1 MILMTV
7 ETPYD
12 PRALFDIEGRV
23 AIVTGASSG
32 LGRQFA
38 VALHAAGAQV
48 VAVARREE
56 RLVELAEQ
64 CPGLVAHRLDVTDEA
79 GCAALVDDVVKRFGR
94 IDLLVNNAGLGTP
107 APAVDEE
114 LDSFRYTL
122 EVDLVSCFN
131 LARLVARPMIA
142 AGSGSIVNIASVYGI
157 GSSYPVP
164 NASYTA
170 AKGAIVNL
178 TRELGA
184 QWGKHGVR
192 VNAIAPGFFRSEAA
206 EEAFTNEKAHARLTL
221 ATPMRRLGAERELD
235 GALIYLASN
244 ASSYVNGHTLVVDGG
259 YTTH

>member
-1 MILMTV
+1 MTS
-7 ETPYD
+7 EPPYD
-12 PRALFDIEGRV
+12 PRALFDVTDRV
-23 AIVTGASSG
+23 AVVTGASSG

-38 VALHAAGAQV
+38 RALHAAGAQV
-48 VAVARREE
+48 VAVARRAE
-56 RLVELAEQ
+56 RLADLAAE
-64 CPGLVAHRLDVTDEA
+64 CPGLVPHRLDVTDEA
-79 GCAALVDDVVKRFGR
+79 GCTMLVDDVMARFGR

-107 APAVDEE
+107 APAVEE
-114 LDSFRYTL
+114 DLSDFRYTL

-170 AKGAIVNL
+170 AKGAIINL

-206 EEAFTNEKAHARLTL
+206 EEVFTNEKAHARLVQ

-235 GALIYLASN
+235 GALIYLASE